1 MKESEFIRQNKE
13 KWMEFEKLQ
22 SEGQKNPDRRASL
35 FVEIT
40 NDLSYARTFYKH
52 RSVRLYLNNIA
63 QRVFRDIYKNRKINF
78 RGLLDFWKTD
88 LPTIMYRERRTLLLS
103 AILFIVAFLIGV
115 LSSIYD
121 SNFAR
126 GILGDQYIAMT
137 EANIANDDPMAV
149 YKEMNQLDMTLA
161 ITLNNI
167 LVAFRTFILGVLAAV
182 GTLGILIY
190 NGIMV
195 GVFQYFFIERDL
207 FWESFLTIWQHGTIE
222 ISSIIIAGCAGMT
235 MGKGLLYPETLTRL
249 QSFQRSALRGLKIM
263 VGIIPLFILAGF
275 IEGFITRLTHLPD
288 FVRLLV
294 ILASAAFILGYFVL
308 YPRRFKDRASE
319 EDALAE
325 LNPTETREVQY
336 GIIRTALQMV
346 GENIFLLRTKV
357 RSVFRWMILSSIAT
371 AVLLQSGLLARWNEI
386 YSYKSNYGVQFEYI
400 LWHVNDVIMVAI
412 LVLLTAVSMGIIT
425 WRLNNLRNTQ
435 FGSPTIS
442 RKEFL
447 IRMSYKLALYI
458 ALFGVIR
465 YFANSNVVWLT
476 YLISPIFLLFAIL
489 SVYTNL
495 NPAKTLSEGLNQ
507 ILSHFG
513 IFLSINIVFI
523 ILSVLIISLVNG
535 PFIMF
540 YYEIINWNFFYNPEL
555 SQFIIQTLTTSMAL
569 LSIQMIVGFAGSSM
583 YLFVDTINEI
593 TYGTHL
599 RKEVDEL
606 KKSAT

>member
-1 MKESEFIRQNKE
+1 
-13 KWMEFEKLQ
+13 MEFEKLQ

-63 QRVFRDIYKNRKINF
+63 QRVFRDIYKNRKITF

-103 AILFIVAFLIGV
+103 TLLFVVAFLIGV

-121 SNFAR
+121 PNFAR

-182 GTLGILIY
+182 GSIGILIY

-235 MGKGLLYPETLTRL
+235 MGKGLLYPDTLTRL

-263 VGIIPLFILAGF
+263 VGIIPLFVLAGF

-288 FVRLLV
+288 IIRLLV
-294 ILASAAFILGYFVL
+294 IVASAAFILGYFVL
-308 YPRRFKDRASE
+308 YPRKFKDRAHD
-319 EDALAE
+319 EDASAD
-325 LNPTETREVQY
+325 LNPTETREVEF
-336 GIIRTALQMV
+336 GVIRTALQMV
-346 GENIFLLRTKV
+346 GENVFLLRTQV

-371 AVLLQSGLLARWNEI
+371 AIVLQSGLLANWNEI
-386 YSYKSNYGVQFEYI
+386 YSYKSSYGVQLEYL
-400 LWHVNDVIMVAI
+400 LWHVNDFVMVLTLI
-412 LVLLTAVSMGIIT
+412 VLSAGSMGIIT

-435 FGSPTIS
+435 FGKPVLS
-442 RKEFL
+442 RMEFL
-447 IRMSYKLALYI
+447 TRMSYKLALYI

-465 YFANSNVVWLT
+465 YFANPNVIWLT
-476 YLISPIFLLFAIL
+476 YMISPVFLLFSIL
-489 SVYTNL
+489 SVYSNM
-495 NPAKTLSEGLNQ
+495 NPARTLSVGLNQ

-513 IFLSINIVFI
+513 IFISINLVFLV
-523 ILSVLIISLVNG
+523 LSVLVISLVNG

-540 YYEIINWNFFYNPEL
+540 YYEIINWNFFYNPAL
-555 SQFIIQTLTTSMAL
+555 SQFIIQTLITAMAL
-569 LSIQMIVGFAGSSM
+569 LSVQMIIGFAGSSM
-583 YLFVDTINEI
+583 YLFVDTVNEI
-593 TYGTHL
+593 TAGEQL
-599 RKEVDEL
+599 RKEVEEL
-606 KKSAT
+606 KKAHS